1 MTQLIQKI
9 FDMLISINILKIA
22 IKKTKVVLLVQ
33 TDNRFL
39 KMAEV
44 SEVAITKTKVV
55 WVVIKVTTTIS
66 EVVDL
71 IQEDV
76 EEVVITTIEEE
87 EEDTTIIKE
96 EDSRISFKVEIQE
109 KITKQLN
116 ASSSNNQ
123 VNANLATS
131 ALLHMVTISLDKL
144 LQDKWEDIMVA
155 INNNSMVET
164 KTWINNNSCL
174 LSSTTNT
181 TSK

>member
-33 TDNRFL
+33 TDNQCL
-39 KMAEV
+39 MMVEV
-44 SEVAITKTKVV
+44 SEVAITKTKV

-87 EEDTTIIKE
+87 EEVTTIITE
-96 EDSRISFKVEIQE
+96 EDSKISFKVEIQE

-131 ALLHMVTISLDKL
+131 ALLHMVTNSLDKL
-144 LQDKWEDIMVA
+144 LKDKWEDIMVA

-174 LSSTTNT
+174 HSSTTNT
-181 TSK
+181 TST

>member
-87 EEDTTIIKE
+87 EEGG
-96 EDSRISFKVEIQE
+96 
-109 KITKQLN
+109 
-116 ASSSNNQ
+116 
-123 VNANLATS
+123 
-131 ALLHMVTISLDKL
+131 
-144 LQDKWEDIMVA
+144 LQTA
-155 INNNSMVET
+155 RSGT
-164 KTWINNNSCL
+164 P
-174 LSSTTNT
+174 
-181 TSK
+181 